1 MLLTSPSSLKSQF
14 AMLDTT
20 RDMSSTAY
28 AGGVQGLSKVDS
40 ASFLSIRNIE
50 KRFGDFTALRNISL
64 DIEAG
69 EFVCFLGPSG
79 CGKSTLLRI
88 IAGLERQN
96 AGTLRSLSNDI
107 SNLPP
112 AQRHFGILFQSYSL
126 FPNLNVRENIVYGLR
141 NGHMKRSEID
151 SRLAELLDLIDLRGS
166 ERKYP
171 AQLSGGQQQRVA
183 LARAIAPS
191 PRLLLLDEPLSALD
205 AKVRVHLRQQ
215 IRDLQKRLG
224 LTTIMVTHDQEEALS
239 MADRVVAMRD
249 GEIDQIGTPTEIY
262 HTPRTLFVAGFVGKM
277 NILPGKVTGSRLAV
291 GSLELPVPK
300 LYDKPENQGSVVACI
315 RPEQMRLLPAADPA
329 GDAALEAQVVH
340 LEFLGSFWRAKII
353 IPALGNTALAADI
366 GCREM
371 NEHPVTVGE
380 RVRALLPTE
389 ALVIFPAEQTKQL
402 GEVAPA

>member
-20 RDMSSTAY
+20 RDPSSAAQAGPTAK
-28 AGGVQGLSKVDS
+28 AKSS
-40 ASFLSIRNIE
+40 SFLSIRGID
-50 KRFGDFTALRNISL
+50 KQFGAFSALRNINL
-64 DIEAG
+64 DVEAG

-88 IAGLERQN
+88 IAGLEQQN
-96 AGTLRSLSNDI
+96 AGTISSLSHDI
-107 SNLPP
+107 SHLPP
-112 AQRHFGILFQSYSL
+112 AQRQFGILFQSYAL
-126 FPNLNVRENIVYGLR
+126 FPNLNVRENIIYGLR
-141 NGHMKRSEID
+141 NRHMKRAEID
-151 SRLAELLDLIDLRGS
+151 SRLAELLELIDLKGS

-249 GEIDQIGTPTEIY
+249 GEVDQIGTPTEIY

-277 NILPGKVTGSRLAV
+277 NILPGKVAGGRLSV
-291 GSLELPVPK
+291 GSLEFPVPK
-300 LYDKPENQGSVVACI
+300 LYDKPENQGQVIVCL
-315 RPEQMRLLPAADPA
+315 RPEQMRILSASETTAEPTLA
-329 GDAALEAQVVH
+329 AQVTH
-340 LEFLGSFWRAKII
+340 LEFLGSFWRASLI
-353 IPALGNTALAADI
+353 IPALGDVHIAADFTSRDMIDHPIAI
-366 GCREM
+366 GD
-371 NEHPVTVGE
+371 N
-380 RVRALLPTE
+380 VRAVLPSE
-389 ALVIFPAEQTKQL
+389 RLVIFPAEQSKQL
-402 GEVAPA
+402 SEVMPA